1 MIGLGSDNKP
11 ELLCID
17 LVAKVF
23 TAALW
28 LLCLKNNI
36 KLFAAQCW
44 ITTNNFA
51 IINLLILHR
60 TKLDRKYR
68 METLHT
74 LEAVF
79 CDPCKNQVR
88 MFSPLCN
95 FKIRSC
101 AISCTT
107 KPGGKCSRFFLLM
120 NKEGSSLRTLI
131 ISQKE
136 RLSDVEK
143 DNYTYFLAQSS
154 PLNTKRPITICH
166 MTTRPSHDNIRP
178 SHD

>member
-1 MIGLGSDNKP
+1 MSRKTFVSPGTGIPGKNKP

-88 MFSPLCN
+88 
-95 FKIRSC
+95 
-101 AISCTT
+101 
-107 KPGGKCSRFFLLM
+107 FFLCFPPSVILKSGPVPFPAQRSLVGSAQDSSCWWTRKGRHCELWSSSKRKGFLM
-120 NKEGSSLRTLI
+120 LKNYLLSSLKFLLAR
-131 ISQKE
+131 QKT
-136 RLSDVEK
+136 D
-143 DNYTYFLAQSS
+143 
-154 PLNTKRPITICH
+154 PIT
-166 MTTRPSHDNIRP
+166 T
-178 SHD
+178 